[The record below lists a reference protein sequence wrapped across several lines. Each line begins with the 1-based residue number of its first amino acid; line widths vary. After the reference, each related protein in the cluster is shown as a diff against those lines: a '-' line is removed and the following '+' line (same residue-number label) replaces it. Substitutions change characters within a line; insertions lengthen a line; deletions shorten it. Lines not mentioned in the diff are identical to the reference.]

1 MIRLIER
8 SVLGHF
14 ADFLPRKVGKNDIWQ
29 DLNPRTPDHFS
40 SFLRATIAT
49 PLKLA
54 LTWDEPVFKLQE
66 SKEVKPGQRLSLLSS
81 TSLKLNPA
89 LWHSVVG

>member
-1 MIRLIER
+1 MIHLIEG

-14 ADFLPRKVGKNDIWQ
+14 ADIFPRKVGKNDIWQ

-40 SFLRATIAT
+40 SFLRATIAI

-66 SKEVKPGQRLSLLSS
+66 SKEVKPGQSLLSS